1 MSSPWSAAVREIAAT
16 FDRSTACLDE
26 ADAAFAP
33 REGMYTVAQHVAHA
47 AQTIDWFVE
56 GAFRPEG
63 FRRDFRELDAEV
75 RAVASLAD
83 ARAWFARAVDAAAA
97 LLATKTPA
105 DMAAPIADGPVLG
118 GAPRSAILAAMG
130 DHTAHHRGA
139 LTVYAR
145 LRGKTPA
152 MPYA

>member
-1 MSSPWSAAVREIAAT
+1 
-16 FDRSTACLDE
+16 
-26 ADAAFAP
+26 
-33 REGMYTVAQHVAHA
+33 
-47 AQTIDWFVE
+47 
-56 GAFRPEG
+56 
-63 FRRDFRELDAEV
+63 
-75 RAVASLAD
+75 
-83 ARAWFARAVDAAAA
+83 
-97 LLATKTPA
+97 
-105 DMAAPIADGPVLG
+105 MAAPIADGPVLG